1 MSALMKALNAG
12 GGLFDALAELQRDG
26 AEGDE
31 GRAAT
36 IKSKVLATYDAGAS
50 LMAQNPLFWNWGM
63 HREDLHQELRRKI
76 ANYDG
81 CGSDGYSE
89 QLYLCVFQC
98 ARQDAPEP
106 RRVLEVGCGM
116 GVGLNLLSRLDEHSS
131 FVGLDLSQEAIGIA
145 NARFSRGSSLT
156 FQQGDAEALPFSDG
170 EFDVVFNIESSHN
183 YPNLPKFFA
192 EAVRV
197 LKPGG
202 YFVHADLMT
211 PAFEATLARIR
222 SDMNRSVEWLVD
234 EDITD
239 LVRAAIRKRMAPD
252 SHFRRELRNSV
263 PLPGRLLLE
272 PMMMNSFGL
281 PLLPEHYGIMSSW
294 FRTKFRAVYPVAS
307 YRLTVAKRREVQ
319 A

>member
-1 MSALMKALNAG
+1 MSVLTKALNAG
-12 GGLFDALAELQRDG
+12 GGLFEALAELQRDG
-26 AEGDE
+26 ADGNDD
-31 GRAAT
+31 RAAV

-50 LMAQNPLFWNWGM
+50 LMAQSPLFWNWGM

-76 ANYDG
+76 ANYDV
-81 CGSDGYSE
+81 CGSDGHSE
-89 QLYLCVFQC
+89 QLYLYVFQC
-98 ARQDAPEP
+98 ARQDAPAP

-116 GVGLNLLSRLDEHSS
+116 GVGLNLLSRLDENSS
-131 FVGLDLSQEAIGIA
+131 FVGLDLSQEAIAIA
-145 NARFSRGSSLT
+145 TARFSRANSLK
-156 FQQGDAEALPFSDG
+156 FQQGDAEALPFSEG

-202 YFVHADLMT
+202 YLVHADLMT
-211 PAFEATLARIR
+211 PTFAATLARIR
-222 SDMNRSVEWLVD
+222 NDMNGSVEWLVD
-234 EDITD
+234 EDITE
-239 LVRAAIRKRMAPD
+239 LVRVAIRKRMAPD
-252 SHFRRELRNSV
+252 SYFRREIRNSV

-281 PLLPEHYGIMSSW
+281 PLLQEHYGMMSSW
-294 FRTKFRAVYPVAS
+294 FRARFRAVYPVET